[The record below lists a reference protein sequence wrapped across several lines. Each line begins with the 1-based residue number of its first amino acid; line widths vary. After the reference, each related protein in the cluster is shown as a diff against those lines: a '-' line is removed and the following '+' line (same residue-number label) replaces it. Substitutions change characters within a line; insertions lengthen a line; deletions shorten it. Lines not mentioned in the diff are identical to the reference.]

1 MKAVQLVAPRRVEI
15 VDVEPPGL
23 AAGPPERVLVQTE
36 KVSLCGSDL
45 PFFAGTGLA
54 SKFPQPPGF
63 PGHECVGVVVES
75 TSPHLQPGDSV
86 LAVPHGSNGLAEF
99 FVATANA
106 TVRLPPGPPLEALL
120 MAQPLGTVLWAAR
133 KLGSLIHRDTVI
145 LGQGPLGLLF
155 THTFSNLGA
164 KTVIAMD
171 RLDYRLEVARRMR
184 ATHTVNVARVDPV
197 EAVREITDGRLAD
210 VVVEAVGHNQET
222 LNQCVDLA
230 RSRGTILAFG
240 VPDEAIYSIRF
251 SDFFRRNLTLIPAVG
266 PECPTDFAL
275 AVDWIAQGRLD
286 VTPLLTHRLPFR
298 EAQRAF
304 EWAWERRE
312 GVVKVVLDMT
322 EK

>member
-1 MKAVQLVAPRRVEI
+1 LKAVQLVAPQQLEI
-15 VDVEPPGL
+15 VDVEPPGV
-23 AAGPPERVLVQTE
+23 AGGPPERVLVRAE

-45 PFFAGTGLA
+45 PFFAGTCPA

-75 TSPHLQPGDSV
+75 TSPHFRPGDSV
-86 LAVPHGSNGLAEF
+86 LALPHGSKGLAEY

-106 TVRLPPGPPLEALL
+106 TVRLPSGPPLEALL
-120 MAQPLGTVLWAAR
+120 MAQPLGTVVWAAR

-164 KTVIAMD
+164 RTVIAMD
-171 RLDYRLEVARRMR
+171 RLEYRLEVARRMQ
-184 ATHTVNVARVDPV
+184 ATHTVNVARVNPI

-210 VVVEAVGHNQET
+210 VAVEAVGHNQDT
-222 LNQCVDLA
+222 INQCLDLV
-230 RSRGTILAFG
+230 RHQGTILAFG
-240 VPDEAIYSIRF
+240 VPDEALYQLRF
-251 SDFFRRNLTLIPAVG
+251 SDLFRRNLTLIPAVG

-286 VTPLLTHRLPFR
+286 VTPLLTHQLPFR

-304 EWAWERRE
+304 EMALERRD

-322 EK
+322 GK